1 LSSLA
6 HGGGR
11 KSGLKGYREREAGT
25 APIGKGAWKKKTID
39 AIALKLLPSTL
50 QPQKPLANDS
60 SSPQRGYS
68 PPRVAEGGAG
78 GASSSSAAADP
89 FAGSDAFGAAGE
101 FRPPS
106 ASGSPQTFGAADAGA
121 AFGGGRGASP
131 GRGTSPSRIAAA
143 PAVPAVLPFNDT
155 PVPPV
160 STTAAAPPAAK
171 KSSAAAA
178 AGRSGS
184 GNNGRAALLGGSPAP
199 SSGALG
205 GTTNNGGGD
214 DSSGNSKA
222 PIFSLRRH
230 RSHFNVDTAD
240 VLRRMRDSVACILRP
255 DFLERVGDSP
265 DLYGPFW
272 IATTLVFL
280 SAVAGNVAAW
290 ASWKRKHGGGGG
302 GIPPSPSP
310 TPSPAPSPPSPSS
323 ALSSFLLAALAAK
336 GSPSSPDPVPA
347 WLYDVNK
354 VGYSAVLFYGYVAVV
369 GGALFAVLRFVFRA
383 PRSNTSSEDPSVLS
397 SPVITLPAVWCAYG
411 YSLTP
416 FIPVSMLAVIPNE
429 AARWSLIALA
439 AALSGAF
446 LLLNFRGSVYGC
458 AGPKALPTTV
468 AMGCAHAG
476 LAVALKLYI
485 FHYWK

>member
-1 LSSLA
+1 MSSLA

-11 KSGLKGYREREAGT
+11 KSILKGYREREGGT

-39 AIALKLLPSTL
+39 AIALTLLPSTL
-50 QPQKPLANDS
+50 QPQQPLANDS

-78 GASSSSAAADP
+78 GASSSPAAADP

-160 STTAAAPPAAK
+160 STTAVAPPAAK

-178 AGRSGS
+178 AGGSGS

-205 GTTNNGGGD
+205 GTNNNGGGD

-290 ASWKRKHGGGGG
+290 ASWRRKHGGGGG
-302 GIPPSPSP
+302 GIPPSP

-323 ALSSFLLAALAAK
+323 ALGSFLLAALAAK
-336 GSPSSPDPVPA
+336 SSPSSPDPVPA

-383 PRSNTSSEDPSVLS
+383 PRSNTSSDDPSVLS
-397 SPVITLPAVWCAYG
+397 SPAITLPAVWCAYG

>member
-1 LSSLA
+1 MKTKKRNRCHFALNLFLNLFLFFQPLLSSLP
-6 HGGGR
+6 H
-11 KSGLKGYREREAGT
+11 
-25 APIGKGAWKKKTID
+25 
-39 AIALKLLPSTL
+39 
-50 QPQKPLANDS
+50 QPLANDS

-68 PPRVAEGGAG
+68 PPRVAEGGG
-78 GASSSSAAADP
+78 TNPSPSVDP

-106 ASGSPQTFGAADAGA
+106 ATTTTGPAPFSAADAGA
-121 AFGGGRGASP
+121 TFGGGGGGSGRASP
-131 GRGTSPSRIAAA
+131 ARGTSPSRSAAA
-143 PAVPAVLPFNDT
+143 VPSVPAVLPFNDT

-160 STTAAAPPAAK
+160 STAAGGK
-171 KSSAAAA
+171 KSSGSSAAAA
-178 AGRSGS
+178 SSS
-184 GNNGRAALLGGSPAP
+184 GNNNGGRSALLGGAPAP

-205 GTTNNGGGD
+205 GTTNGNGD
-214 DSSGNSKA
+214 DADNNVKA
-222 PIFSLRRH
+222 SVFSLRRH

-240 VLRRMRDSVACILRP
+240 VLNRMKDSVVCIFKP

-280 SAVAGNVAAW
+280 SAVAGNIAAW

-302 GIPPSPSP
+302 GGGGGTPPSPSPSP
-310 TPSPAPSPPSPSS
+310 TPAPAPSPSSSLLSS
-323 ALSSFLLAALAAK
+323 ALLEALLAKA
-336 GSPSSPDPVPA
+336 SSDPSPA

-369 GGALFAVLRFVFRA
+369 GGALFAALRFVFRA
-383 PRSNTSSEDPSVLS
+383 PRSSSSNSSSSSDPSALS
-397 SPVITLPAVWCAYG
+397 SPAITLPAVWCAYG

-429 AARWSLIALA
+429 PARWSLIMLA

-458 AGPKALPTTV
+458 AGPRALPTTV

>member
-1 LSSLA
+1 MPS
-6 HGGGR
+6 R
-11 KSGLKGYREREAGT
+11 
-25 APIGKGAWKKKTID
+25 
-39 AIALKLLPSTL
+39 STL
-50 QPQKPLANDS
+50 PLLLSFNLHQSNQQPLANDS

-78 GASSSSAAADP
+78 ASSSIDP

-106 ASGSPQTFGAADAGA
+106 ASTSSPGA
-121 AFGGGRGASP
+121 AFGGGGSGVRASP
-131 GRGTSPSRIAAA
+131 ARGTSPPGNAAPAAA
-143 PAVPAVLPFNDT
+143 AAVPAVLPFNDT

-160 STTAAAPPAAK
+160 STTTAAAPPPAAAK
-171 KSSAAAA
+171 KSSSAA
-178 AGRSGS
+178 AGGGGS
-184 GNNGRAALLGGSPAP
+184 SNNNGGGRAALLGGNPAP
-199 SSGALG
+199 SSGAPFG
-205 GTTNNGGGD
+205 GENRND
-214 DSSGNSKA
+214 DSSSSSKA
-222 PIFSLRRH
+222 SIFSLRRH

-240 VLRRMRDSVACILRP
+240 VLNRMKDSVVCIFKP
-255 DFLERVGDSP
+255 DFLERIGDSP

-280 SAVAGNVAAW
+280 SAVAGNIAAW

-302 GIPPSPSP
+302 GGGGIPPTPSP
-310 TPSPAPSPPSPSS
+310 TPSPAPSPSFAFLSEILAAKSSPSS
-323 ALSSFLLAALAAK
+323 
-336 GSPSSPDPVPA
+336 DVPA

-369 GGALFAVLRFVFRA
+369 GGALFAALRFVFRA
-383 PRSNTSSEDPSVLS
+383 PRSNTSSNDPSS
-397 SPVITLPAVWCAYG
+397 DSTSPAITLAAVWCAYG

-429 AARWSLIALA
+429 PARWALIAAA

>member
-1 LSSLA
+1 MLSFQLFSNSCPSL
-6 HGGGR
+6 
-11 KSGLKGYREREAGT
+11 LYL
-25 APIGKGAWKKKTID
+25 
-39 AIALKLLPSTL
+39 ALR
-50 QPQKPLANDS
+50 QPLANES

-68 PPRVAEGGAG
+68 PPRVAEGG
-78 GASSSSAAADP
+78 GATSSASVDP

-106 ASGSPQTFGAADAGA
+106 ASTTTPGGAAPPFSAVDAGA
-121 AFGGGRGASP
+121 TFGGSSSNGRASP
-131 GRGTSPSRIAAA
+131 ARGTSPPRSAAV
-143 PAVPAVLPFNDT
+143 PASASVPAVLPFNDT

-160 STTAAAPPAAK
+160 STAAAPPPAAGK
-171 KSSAAAA
+171 KSSSSAAASS
-178 AGRSGS
+178 SGGGG
-184 GNNGRAALLGGSPAP
+184 GNNGRAAHLGGAPAP

-205 GTTNNGGGD
+205 GAANGDGGD
-214 DSSGNSKA
+214 SDNSKA
-222 PIFSLRRH
+222 SIFSLRRH

-240 VLRRMRDSVACILRP
+240 VLGRMKDSVACILRP

-280 SAVAGNVAAW
+280 SAVAGNIAAW

-302 GIPPSPSP
+302 GGGTPPSPSP
-310 TPSPAPSPPSPSS
+310 SPAPAPSPSSLLSS
-323 ALSSFLLAALAAK
+323 ALLSALLDARA
-336 GSPSSPDPVPA
+336 SSSPDAAGGSSSPA

-369 GGALFAVLRFVFRA
+369 GGALFAALRFVFRA
-383 PRSNTSSEDPSVLS
+383 PRSSSASSPSSSTDPSAPPPSS
-397 SPVITLPAVWCAYG
+397 SPAITLPAVWCAYG

-429 AARWSLIALA
+429 PARWSLIMLA